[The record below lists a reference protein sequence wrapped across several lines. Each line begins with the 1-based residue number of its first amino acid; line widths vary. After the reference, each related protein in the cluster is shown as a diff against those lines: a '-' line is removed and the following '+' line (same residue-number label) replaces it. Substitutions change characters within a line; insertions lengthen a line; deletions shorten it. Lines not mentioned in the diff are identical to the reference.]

1 MQLDAVKNIELFQ
14 LIVILVL
21 YIMHQECIMIFIMNV
36 SNAYNNDNYD
46 NDDDDNYDDLNHE

>member
-1 MQLDAVKNIELFQ
+1 MQLDAVINIELFQ

-21 YIMHQECIMIFIMNV
+21 HIMHQENIMIFIMNV

-46 NDDDDNYDDLNHE
+46 NDDDDNHDDLNHE

>member
-21 YIMHQECIMIFIMNV
+21 YIMHQEYIMIFIMNV

-46 NDDDDNYDDLNHE
+46 DDNYDDLNHE